1 MTVFSAA
8 FSAVAISAAQD
19 LFEIVAPSDSRVRLL
34 EIDIGQYS
42 DFADAQAEILSIAIH
57 RGHTV
62 KRSSSPDV
70 SSLRSIA
77 SW

>member
-19 LFEIVAPSDSRVRLL
+19 LFEIVAPSDSRIRLL

-42 DFADAQAEILSIAIH
+42 DFGDAAEET
-57 RGHTV
+57 RQ
-62 KRSSSPDV
+62 
-70 SSLRSIA
+70 
-77 SW
+77 